1 MYEKEHKVGLAHVLK
16 HEEGS
21 LQHIHVLQP
30 LNQDLRSTGS
40 AEHTALLQAALPSSS
55 HSLH

>member
-1 MYEKEHKVGLAHVLK
+1 MHEKEHKVGLAHVLK

-21 LQHIHVLQP
+21 SQNVHVLQP

-40 AEHTALLQAALPSSS
+40 AEHTALLQAALPFSYP
-55 HSLH
+55 